1 MLGLI
6 FAQSL
11 CHGVVG
17 GGVQVS
23 LGFDQD
29 THACV
34 AGAGQCFG
42 QLVQVPLDLAHPNSS
57 VTSCPRTACMPC
69 AKTRQSRRLAAS
81 AEAPAGVSR

>member
-6 FAQSL
+6 FPQSL

-23 LGFDQD
+23 LSLDQD

-34 AGAGQCFG
+34 AGASQSFG
-42 QLVQVPLDLAHPNSS
+42 QLVQVPLDLAHPNSF
-57 VTSCPRTACMPC
+57 VTSCPRTACMPR

-81 AEAPAGVSR
+81 ARVPAGVIR